1 MHRNHN
7 VILCKKNDNVTPWSE
22 GYVEGIAMQSSIEG
36 ITLQSSVEG
45 ITMQSCIQ
53 GIRLQ
58 SSVERITMR
67 SSIERMGYYISRAMF
82 RWSFGVGPKVL

>member
-7 VILCKKNDNVTPWSE
+7 VILCKKNDNVRPWSDR
-22 GYVEGIAMQSSIEG
+22 YVQGIAMQSSVEG

-45 ITMQSCIQ
+45 ITMQSFIEE
-53 GIRLQ
+53 ITLQ
-58 SSVERITMR
+58 SLVYGITMR
-67 SSIERMGYYISRAMF
+67 SSIERMGYYISRLIF

>member
-22 GYVEGIAMQSSIEG
+22 GYVEGIAMQAFIEG

-53 GIRLQ
+53 AIRLQ
-58 SSVERITMR
+58 SFAEGITMR
-67 SSIERMGYYISRAMF
+67 PSIERMGYYISRLIF
-82 RWSFGVGPKVL
+82 LWSFGVGPKVL